1 MINTNT
7 PMYSIDD
14 IIDAYNSYDASDE
27 AKEVISYFVSEFT
40 GISVD
45 KLYEMSAEKQN

>member
-1 MINTNT
+1 MINTDI

-27 AKEVISYFVSEFT
+27 TKEIISYFVSELT
-40 GISVD
+40 GVSVD
-45 KLYEMSAEKQN
+45 KLYEMSAKKQN